1 MKLLGTI
8 AVHVKG
14 DEILRRPRLGER
26 IKRAFGGEPDLRT
39 GKTRASLE
47 AEAVVDAIRD
57 ALSSLGATNAVSLV
71 IDDLVFFHDRDGRPD
86 DLGDLYLAFHDYSA
100 AVGAGFGILRLAVE
114 HALAGLHLVLEVQA
128 RTEHASTQAAVR
140 VVVAGR
146 LQDLEPKPD
155 EDAAAYR
162 ARVEPLIKDKAT
174 FDVARVQFESFVA
187 RVRDAIA
194 AAMPEGRAEVERAEA
209 QIVRP
214 DEGAVA
220 RAAAGQGNAPRPTDR
235 NYDPYLAYYPSPMV
249 SVLDT
254 MMWMSIFSMHSH
266 PDVVVVNHHGDT
278 LGHIDMPGVEHVPD
292 PTPEVEAGDGHGV
305 HDISEVSDTHDVG
318 DGSGYIHIPDVADD
332 HVDGG
337 GDGGDGGGDGG
348 DGGGDGGDGGGGGD

>member
-1 MKLLGTI
+1 MKLLGTV

-14 DEILRRPRLGER
+14 EVILRRPRLWER
-26 IKRAFGGEPDLRT
+26 IKGAFGGEPDLRT

-47 AEAVVDAIRD
+47 AEAVVDSVRD
-57 ALSSLGATNAVSLV
+57 ALRSLGATNAVSLV

-86 DLGDLYLAFHDYSA
+86 DLGDLYLAFHNYSA

-114 HALAGLHLVLEVQA
+114 HAEAGLHLVLEVQA
-128 RTEHASTQAAVR
+128 RTEHASTEAAVR
-140 VVVAGR
+140 VVIAGR
-146 LQDLEPKPD
+146 LQDLEPRPA

-174 FDVARVQFESFVA
+174 FDVARAQFESFVA

-214 DEGAVA
+214 DEHAVA
-220 RAAAGQGNAPRPTDR
+220 RAAAGRGNAPRPTDR

-254 MMWMSIFSMHSH
+254 MMWMSIFSMHAH

-278 LGHIDMPGVEHVPD
+278 LGHVDTPGVEHLPD

-305 HDISEVSDTHDVG
+305 HDISEVGDTHDVG
-318 DGSGYIHIPDVADD
+318 DGSD
-332 HVDGG
+332 HVHTDHDAGV
-337 GDGGDGGGDGG
+337 DH
-348 DGGGDGGDGGGGGD
+348 GGDGGGGDGDGGGGD